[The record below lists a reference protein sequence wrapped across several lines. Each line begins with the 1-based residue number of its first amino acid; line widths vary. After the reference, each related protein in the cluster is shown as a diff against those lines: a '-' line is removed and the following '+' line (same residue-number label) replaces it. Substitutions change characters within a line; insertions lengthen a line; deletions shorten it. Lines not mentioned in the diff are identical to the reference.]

1 MSETLIS
8 NSSISHYR
16 IVSKIGTGGMG
27 DVYLAQDT
35 KLDRRVA
42 LKILDFGS
50 AKLSEPPAVAGGLNA
65 EAKPLK
71 LFTGT
76 AGVSPAASAKREPDV
91 GDWRPVARS
100 VAPGGARCG
109 RDARGPSEELE

>member
-1 MSETLIS
+1 MEYLVNGPIESGSQLYPWSSRFRREQAASTLNQLRILTIYAISTAGLASSSRSE
-8 NSSISHYR
+8 
-16 IVSKIGTGGMG
+16 KCTG
-27 DVYLAQDT
+27 
-35 KLDRRVA
+35 
-42 LKILDFGS
+42 FGS

-91 GDWRPVARS
+91 GD
-100 VAPGGARCG
+100 
-109 RDARGPSEELE
+109 